1 MEKKLAEYDWSTIA
15 NAQDVDTAACKLSDS
30 ILSLVNE
37 CFPQIEV
44 RISSCDPP
52 FMSPLVK
59 HLCNLR
65 NKRIKMGINP
75 DLQNQINKL
84 IHEHQIRAVRQEN
97 NKHKQGSRGW
107 WKTVDRMTG
116 IKTKTTNISSTIDP
130 KSINTYFHSINSDAY
145 YTTPERVVIPED
157 THLPM
162 IEAHV
167 VEKFL
172 MIANITPIPKESPL
186 VDCSQLRPISL
197 TNIIMRIVERI
208 IFKQEISVQA
218 KMLIDKDQHTYKE
231 GTSTT
236 TALITCQHHW
246 LKWLDEDAESV

>member
-1 MEKKLAEYDWSTIA
+1 MFPSG
-15 NAQDVDTAACKLSDS
+15 
-30 ILSLVNE
+30 
-37 CFPQIEV
+37 FPQIKV
-44 RISSCDPP
+44 RISSRDPP

-65 NKRIKMGINP
+65 NKQIKTGINP

-84 IHEHQIRAVRQEN
+84 IREHQIRAVRQEN
-97 NKHKQGSRGW
+97 KKHHQGSRSW

-116 IKTKTTNISSTIDP
+116 RKTKTTNISSIIDP
-130 KSINTYFHSINSDAY
+130 KSINNYFHSINSDAY

-172 MIANITPIPKESPL
+172 MEQKRTAPGPDEIPYWIWRDYAPYL
-186 VDCSQLRPISL
+186 ALMV
-197 TNIIMRIVERI
+197 TN
-208 IFKQEISVQA
+208 
-218 KMLIDKDQHTYKE
+218 
-231 GTSTT
+231 
-236 TALITCQHHW
+236 
-246 LKWLDEDAESV
+246 